1 MPAVKDFYQILGV
14 SPTATTAE
22 IKKAYRRLAKKHH
35 PDANQGAAAAAERF
49 KEISEAH
56 SVLSDPGKRR
66 QYDLMRKYGAF
77 AGAGDRARG
86 GGRARGGAG
95 GGGGAAGSTRVEDF
109 DIGGF
114 GGFGGLGDLFSS
126 IFGRGRKEEVE
137 AVEVTVEIP
146 FRVAA
151 LGGKVQVD
159 VPVTEACPTC
169 GGSGAAPGAQITT
182 CQECNGRGTVTFGQ
196 GGFAVSRP
204 CPACRGRGKVASQP
218 CATCSGQGEVAVIK
232 RLMVTV
238 PPGTDSGHRVRLKD
252 QGQRHPGGQQAG
264 DLVINF
270 TVQPDRFFRR
280 EGLDLYCTVP
290 INPAQAVLGTKLR
303 VRALD
308 GKRVLL
314 RVPPGT
320 QPGRKFRIRGYGIE
334 RSGQRGDQYVEVTVQ
349 IPERLT
355 PEQEKLFKQ
364 FADAAG
370 LKY

>member
-14 SPTATTAE
+14 SPTASTAD

-35 PDANQGAAAAAERF
+35 PDANQGDRVAAERF
-49 KEISEAH
+49 KEISEAY
-56 SVLSDPGKRR
+56 SVLGDVEKRK

-77 AGAGDRARG
+77 AGAGN
-86 GGRARGGAG
+86 RARGGAG
-95 GGGGAAGSTRVEDF
+95 RAGGGAGSSTRFEEVDL
-109 DIGGF
+109 GGL

-126 IFGRGRKEEVE
+126 IFGRGRKEAE

-151 LGGKVQVD
+151 LGGKAQVE
-159 VPVTEACPTC
+159 VPITEACPTC

-218 CATCSGQGEVAVIK
+218 CATCAGQGELAIVK

-238 PPGTDSGHRVRLKD
+238 PPGTDSGHRVRLKG
-252 QGQRHPGGQQAG
+252 QGQRQPRGEQAG
-264 DLVINF
+264 DLIINF
-270 TVQPDRFFRR
+270 VVQPDRFFRR
-280 EGLDLYCTVP
+280 EGLDVYATVP
-290 INPAQAVLGTKLR
+290 LNLAQAVLGTRLR
-303 VRALD
+303 VRTLD

-320 QPGRKFRIRGYGIE
+320 QPGRKFRIRAHGIE
-334 RSGQRGDQYVEVTVQ
+334 RNGQRGDQYVEVSVE
-349 IPERLT
+349 IPEKLT
-355 PEQEKLFKQ
+355 PEQEKLFRQ
-364 FADAAG
+364 LADTAG
-370 LKY
+370 LKH